1 MDTETAMKT
10 AAEVLQPWTVET
22 RSPEANRLDVYLAVK
37 DLPAAAA
44 ALVEAGWGYLSA
56 LTGLDHPAPAPAE
69 GEPAGEEQLEA
80 LYHFCEGAA
89 VVTLRVSVPVSHP
102 VIPTVCGVIPTA
114 TLFERELM
122 EMFGFVVE
130 GTPVTDR
137 LVLPENFPQ
146 GLYPLRKALTS
157 EQIVAEI
164 EKGA

>member
-1 MDTETAMKT
+1 MDTETALKT
-10 AAEVLQPWTVET
+10 AAGLLQPWTVET
-22 RSPEANRLDVYLAVK
+22 RSFEANRLDVYLAAS

-44 ALVEAGWGYLSA
+44 ALVDAGWGYLSA
-56 LTGLDHPAPAPAE
+56 LTGLDHPAPAPTE
-69 GEPAGEEQLEA
+69 GDPVVEEQLEA

-89 VVTLRVSVPVSHP
+89 VVTLRASVPVSHP

-130 GTPVTDR
+130 GTPVMDR
-137 LVLPENFPQ
+137 LVLPDDFPQ